1 MAQAL
6 DVAKRMQAKN
16 VVLTH
21 FSARFPKVPALP
33 DYLLEA
39 GNVSVAMDNM
49 VVTMDNIQHLPKL
62 LRVYRAC
69 YQPELLEIETR
80 RLQRNIR
87 EEQAK
92 SNTDPT
98 STAKGVELDI
108 KRLKTQ

>member
-1 MAQAL
+1 MGQAL
-6 DVAKRMQAKN
+6 GVAKRMKAKH
-16 VVLTH
+16 VILTH
-21 FSARFPKVPALP
+21 FSTRFPKVPAMP

-39 GNVSVAMDNM
+39 RNVSVAMDNM

-62 LRVYRAC
+62 LPVYRAC
-69 YQPELLEIETR
+69 YQPELMEIETR

-92 SNTDPT
+92 LSGDRT
-98 STAKGVELDI
+98 STAKEVKMDI